1 MWCDVAVKIM
11 KMAHLFRR
19 ISRSRKNLNRS
30 DSIDTIDENE
40 DLNASGRFL
49 TEILIFLHN
58 TVCFQ
63 ATCNVLLI
71 SYSVILRNNFQTT

>member
-1 MWCDVAVKIM
+1 M

-63 ATCNVLLI
+63 LLRAATRAYQLFSN
-71 SYSVILRNNFQTT
+71 SQK